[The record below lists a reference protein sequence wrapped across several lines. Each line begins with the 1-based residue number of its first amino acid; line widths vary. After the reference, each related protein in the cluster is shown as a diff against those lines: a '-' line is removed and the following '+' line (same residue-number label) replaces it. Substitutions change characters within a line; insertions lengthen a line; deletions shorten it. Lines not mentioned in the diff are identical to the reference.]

1 MKPVEN
7 LNITEPTIDSDN
19 NPKQQYSKKFKNL
32 QNFLANSKPQ
42 VNDNKK
48 SSSIEDLV
56 PKEVKEEMYNQRYE
70 ILKEKLSKI
79 QVDDLINQIQPED
92 LIDPF
97 CDPDNPVKITF
108 NDVSA
113 AAYRIK
119 GGVENTPCTVSYHF

>member
-1 MKPVEN
+1 M
-7 LNITEPTIDSDN
+7 NITESTNDSDN
-19 NPKQQYSKKFKNL
+19 NSKQQYSKKFKNL
-32 QNFLANSKPQ
+32 QNFLANSKSQ
-42 VNDNKK
+42 ANENKK

>member
-1 MKPVEN
+1 M
-7 LNITEPTIDSDN
+7 NITESTNDSDN
-19 NPKQQYSKKFKNL
+19 NSKQQYSKKFKNL
-32 QNFLANSKPQ
+32 QNFLANSKSQ
-42 VNDNKK
+42 ANESKK

-97 CDPDNPVKITF
+97 CDPENPVKITF

>member
-1 MKPVEN
+1 M
-7 LNITEPTIDSDN
+7 NITELTNDSDN
-19 NPKQQYSKKFKNL
+19 NSKQQYSKKFKNL
-32 QNFLANSKPQ
+32 QNFLANSKSQ
-42 VNDNKK
+42 ANENKK

>member
-1 MKPVEN
+1 M
-7 LNITEPTIDSDN
+7 D
-19 NPKQQYSKKFKNL
+19 NL
-32 QNFLANSKPQ
+32 QNFLANSKSQ
-42 VNDNKK
+42 ANENKK

>member
-1 MKPVEN
+1 

>member
-1 MKPVEN
+1 M
-7 LNITEPTIDSDN
+7 NITEPTIDSDN

>member
-1 MKPVEN
+1 M
-7 LNITEPTIDSDN
+7 NITEPTIDSDN

-119 GGVENTPCTVSYHF
+119 GGVENTPCTVIYHF

>member
-1 MKPVEN
+1 
-7 LNITEPTIDSDN
+7 LNITELTNDSDN
-19 NPKQQYSKKFKNL
+19 NSKQQYSKKFKNL
-32 QNFLANSKPQ
+32 QNFLANSKSQ
-42 VNDNKK
+42 ANENKK